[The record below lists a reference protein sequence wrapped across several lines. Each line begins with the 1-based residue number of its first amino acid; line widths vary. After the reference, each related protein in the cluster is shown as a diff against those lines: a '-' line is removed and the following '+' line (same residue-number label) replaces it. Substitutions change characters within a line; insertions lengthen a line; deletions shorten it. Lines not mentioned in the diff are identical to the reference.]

1 MLESSPAKE
10 GSATSGMATYE
21 ERIRTIH
28 STLSPSHI
36 VLADYLLDSY
46 VSAAFLTATEL
57 AHTLDLDPATVVRFA
72 QRLDY
77 SGYPE
82 LQREIR
88 RRVRHELLA
97 DRPNDAGSPA
107 EAADAALA
115 EIGRNLDL
123 TRRSFALDTAEQLVA
138 ALDEASRVVLLA
150 EGLAVGPAR
159 SLASW
164 LEGAGYTVQLAIGDL
179 TSMARALV
187 GGQKRDL
194 AIAVEVVPETRIVT
208 RALAEARALGLRTAA
223 IVAAPSA
230 PSAINADLV
239 LAGHA
244 SPRPGIGQVVVESLI
259 HALVQLLMRQRPG
272 RFAKIESRVGEVSQR
287 IAGETT

>member
-1 MLESSPAKE
+1 
-10 GSATSGMATYE
+10 MATYE
-21 ERIRTIH
+21 ERIRAIH
-28 STLSPSHI
+28 GNLSPSHVI
-36 VLADYLLDSY
+36 LAEFLLDSY
-46 VSAAFLTATEL
+46 VNAAFLTATEL

-88 RRVRHELLA
+88 RRVRQELLTGQPKET
-97 DRPNDAGSPA
+97 DSSAG
-107 EAADAALA
+107 AADAALVDL
-115 EIGRNLDL
+115 GRHLDL
-123 TRRSFALDTAEQLVA
+123 TRRSFPLEAAEQLLA

-159 SLASW
+159 SLAGW
-164 LEGAGYTVQLAIGDL
+164 LEGAGYTVQLAVGDL
-179 TSMARALV
+179 PQMARALI

-194 AIAVEVVPETRIVT
+194 AIAVEVAPDTQIVT
-208 RALAEARALGLRTAA
+208 RALSEARSIGLRTAA

-230 PSAINADLV
+230 PSAVNADLV

-244 SPRPGIGQVVVESLI
+244 SLEAGVGQVVVEALI
-259 HALVQLLMRQRPG
+259 HALVQLLKRERPG
-272 RFAKIESRVGEVSQR
+272 RFAKIESKVGELSQR
-287 IAGETT
+287 IAGESH

>member
-1 MLESSPAKE
+1 MLESSPDDE
-10 GSATSGMATYE
+10 ERSEPGMATYE
-21 ERIRTIH
+21 ERIRAIH
-28 STLSPSHI
+28 STLSPSHV

-46 VSAAFLTATEL
+46 ASAAFLTATEL

-97 DRPNDAGSPA
+97 GKPKEPGSSA

-115 EIGRNLDL
+115 EIGRYLDL
-123 TRRSFALDTAEQLVA
+123 TRRSFPLDTAEQLVA
-138 ALDEASRVVLLA
+138 ALDEAARVVLLA
-150 EGLAVGPAR
+150 DGLAVGPAR

-164 LEGAGYTVQLAIGDL
+164 LEGAGYTVQLAVGDL
-179 TSMARALV
+179 SSMARALV

-194 AIAVEVVPETRIVT
+194 AIAVEVVPETQIVT
-208 RALAEARALGLRTAA
+208 RALAEARAIGMRTAA

-230 PSAINADLV
+230 PSAVNADLV

-244 SPRPGIGQVVVESLI
+244 SPEPGVGQVVVESLV
-259 HALVQLLMRQRPG
+259 HALAQLLKRQRPG
-272 RFAKIESRVGEVSQR
+272 RFSKIEARVGEISQR
-287 IAGETT
+287 IAGEAR